1 MQKRRQELKVWRSI
15 PSMAQF
21 LFGRKRKQL
30 WKHCII
36 LFFFFFLVTCQVA
49 FGLKGVEKLTQ
60 RTTATEKLST
70 SYHVF
75 HALVSVQRTL
85 LHWYNWAAICPPEL
99 PVSPIQISKIMHSWK
114 PEQNSKYLDSCTGVL
129 HVSKHIQWSD
139 ARAGSTG
146 GKSQHWF
153 PFPV

>member
-36 LFFFFFLVTCQVA
+36 LFFFFFGNVSGSLWTE
-49 FGLKGVEKLTQ
+49 GGWETQ
-60 RTTATEKLST
+60 RTTATEKFST

-75 HALVSVQRTL
+75 HALVSVQRSL
-85 LHWYNWAAICPPEL
+85 LHWYNWAATCPPEL

-129 HVSKHIQWSD
+129 HVSKYIQWSD